1 VPHDAQLIAS
11 LTIRAERLDEVADVD
26 EADHVALQAASLHS
40 LLDGNYD
47 GDLTIGE
54 LLAHGDH
61 GIGTLNGLDG
71 ELIILD
77 GEAWQARAD
86 GTVVRVA
93 PGEKTPFAVVTKLSD
108 AETFSVD
115 EPLNNDSL
123 LDLIDEHLPAGERN
137 AVVRIDGHFSRIHAR
152 SVPKQTPPYR
162 SLIEVADDMV
172 EWTWENLN
180 ATIVG
185 FRFDSSADSLE
196 IVGHHMHVISDD
208 RAHSGHVLGC
218 DLQWGSV
225 KVESIEELHCELPPG
240 VDLLPGH
247 GQIDAGALRSIEEE

>member
-1 VPHDAQLIAS
+1 MPHDAQLIAA
-11 LTIRAERLDEVADVD
+11 LAIRGERLDEVAEFD
-26 EADHVALQAASLHS
+26 EADHVAVQAASLHS

-86 GTVVRVA
+86 GSVVRVA
-93 PGEKTPFAVVTKLSD
+93 ADQKTPFAVVTKLSD

-115 EPLNNDSL
+115 EPLENDSL
-123 LDLIDEHLPAGERN
+123 LALIDEHLPAGERN

-152 SVPKQTPPYR
+152 SVRKQSPPYR
-162 SLIEVADDMV
+162 SLVEVAEDMV
-172 EWTWENLN
+172 EWTWRDMN
-180 ATIVG
+180 ATVVG
-185 FRFDSSADSLE
+185 FRFDSSADGLE

-218 DLQWGSV
+218 DLEWGSM
-225 KVESIEELHCELPPG
+225 KVETIEELHCELPPG

-247 GQIDAGALRSIEEE
+247 GPVDADALRAIEEE